1 MLTNIEMARIST
13 LHPAL
18 RVLVEQAATEL
29 PGDFLVFETLR
40 AVETQRRYV
49 QRGMSRTM
57 NSKHL
62 KQPDGFAHAVDLVP
76 LMDGQPRWEW
86 SLIWP
91 IADVMRQLAIAAKV
105 PVTWGG
111 IWDRRLDQLAGGLRA
126 EVDGY
131 CLRHPGPDFLDGP
144 HYELATNGPW

>member
-1 MLTNIEMARIST
+1 MARIST

-76 LMDGQPRWEW
+76 LLDGQPRWEW

-91 IADVMRQLAIAAKV
+91 IADVIRQLAIAAKV

-111 IWDRRLDQLAGGLRA
+111 IWDRRLDQLSGGLRA

>member
-76 LMDGQPRWEW
+76 LLDGQPRWEW

-126 EVDGY
+126 EVEGY

>member
-76 LMDGQPRWEW
+76 LLDGQPRWEW

-111 IWDRRLDQLAGGLRA
+111 IWDRRLDQLAGGLRP